1 MRTSGR
7 CVHGCARNVSICAQ
21 LATTQQAHSA
31 PVTRLSWAHPE
42 YGTILASCSFD
53 KLVKVWEEIGP
64 GRMEPDNTAPAPGT
78 GGIGGS
84 GGATGTVGSAS
95 RWVERAKFVESKA
108 SVRAIE
114 FAPRYFGLK
123 LVIKL
128 LEVCKEYL
136 LIAFCVGRHLVG
148 LDPSYLRMPRPA
160 QPLSMECEHNRGCN
174 QYTSTCSYGWT
185 GS

>member
-1 MRTSGR
+1 M
-7 CVHGCARNVSICAQ
+7 
-21 LATTQQAHSA
+21 
-31 PVTRLSWAHPE
+31 TRLSWAHPE

-78 GGIGGS
+78 GGIGGT
-84 GGATGTVGSAS
+84 GMPGTTGTVGSAS

-123 LVIKL
+123 LVTRL
-128 LEVCKEYL
+128 FCHTKEASIDIFL
-136 LIAFCVGRHLVG
+136 
-148 LDPSYLRMPRPA
+148 
-160 QPLSMECEHNRGCN
+160 
-174 QYTSTCSYGWT
+174 
-185 GS
+185 

>member
-1 MRTSGR
+1 MP
-7 CVHGCARNVSICAQ
+7 
-21 LATTQQAHSA
+21 QQAHGA

-84 GGATGTVGSAS
+84 GLTGTTGTVGSAS

-128 LEVCKEYL
+128 SDVCKEHL
-136 LIAFCVGRHLVG
+136 LMPFCVGCHLVG
-148 LDPSYLRMPRPA
+148 LDPSHLRMSRSA
-160 QPLSMECEHNRGCN
+160 QPLSMEREHNSGCT
-174 QYTSTCSYGWT
+174 QSIAACSYGRT
-185 GS
+185 RS

>member
-1 MRTSGR
+1 MDKRRRVEGE
-7 CVHGCARNVSICAQ
+7 
-21 LATTQQAHSA
+21 LATLVIVYCLGSFVLSSGPRQAHNA

-78 GGIGGS
+78 GGIGG
-84 GGATGTVGSAS
+84 GGMTGTAGTVGSAS

-123 LVIKL
+123 LVTNSSTDARS
-128 LEVCKEYL
+128 VC
-136 LIAFCVGRHLVG
+136 
-148 LDPSYLRMPRPA
+148 
-160 QPLSMECEHNRGCN
+160 
-174 QYTSTCSYGWT
+174 
-185 GS
+185 

>member
-1 MRTSGR
+1 MLKQR
-7 CVHGCARNVSICAQ
+7 
-21 LATTQQAHSA
+21 QAHSA

-64 GRMEPDNTAPAPGT
+64 GRIEPDNTAPAPGT
-78 GGIGGS
+78 GGIGGN
-84 GGATGTVGSAS
+84 GMTGTTGTVGSAS

-123 LVIKL
+123 LVINCFDA
-128 LEVCKEYL
+128 CKEYL
-136 LIAFCVGRHLVG
+136 LIFFSAGGYLVG
-148 LDPSYLRMPRPA
+148 LDPSHLRMSRFA
-160 QPLSMECEHNRGCN
+160 QPLSMECEHNSGCN
-174 QYTSTCSYGWT
+174 QSIPTCSYCRT
-185 GS
+185 GSWYIPR

>member
-1 MRTSGR
+1 MSVSHPGR
-7 CVHGCARNVSICAQ
+7 ENRIKIWRLDENTGQWINEDEWKVSLWLRSLLLLSRVFCAQ
-21 LATTQQAHSA
+21 AAAPPQAHSA

-78 GGIGGS
+78 GGIGG
-84 GGATGTVGSAS
+84 GGMTGTAGTVGSGS

-123 LVIKL
+123 LVPN
-128 LEVCKEYL
+128 YL
-136 LIAFCVGRHLVG
+136 TYARSV
-148 LDPSYLRMPRPA
+148 Y
-160 QPLSMECEHNRGCN
+160 
-174 QYTSTCSYGWT
+174 
-185 GS
+185 

>member
-1 MRTSGR
+1 M
-7 CVHGCARNVSICAQ
+7 
-21 LATTQQAHSA
+21 
-31 PVTRLSWAHPE
+31 TRLSWAHPE

-78 GGIGGS
+78 GGIGGT
-84 GGATGTVGSAS
+84 GMTGTTGTVGSAS

-123 LVIKL
+123 LVIKFFAIQ
-128 LEVCKEYL
+128 KKYL
-136 LIAFCVGRHLVG
+136 LISFCTGCHLVG
-148 LDPSYLRMPRPA
+148 LDSSRLRMSRSA
-160 QPLSMECEHNRGCN
+160 QPLSMECEHNSRYN
-174 QYTSTCSYGWT
+174 QPITTCSYD
-185 GS
+185 

>member
-1 MRTSGR
+1 M
-7 CVHGCARNVSICAQ
+7 
-21 LATTQQAHSA
+21 
-31 PVTRLSWAHPE
+31 TRLSWAHPE

-84 GGATGTVGSAS
+84 GMTGTAGTVGSGS

-123 LVIKL
+123 LVTKSFN
-128 LEVCKEYL
+128 VFKEYL
-136 LIAFCVGRHLVG
+136 LILLWVGGHLVG
-148 LDPSYLRMPRPA
+148 LDPSHLRMSRSA
-160 QPLSMECEHNRGCN
+160 QPLSMECEHNSGCN
-174 QYTSTCSYGWT
+174 QFISTCSYRRT
-185 GS
+185 RS

>member
-1 MRTSGR
+1 MRVSHPGR
-7 CVHGCARNVSICAQ
+7 ENRIKIWRLDENTGQWINEDEWKVSLLLRSVLVLSRNFCAQ
-21 LATTQQAHSA
+21 AADLLQAHSA

-78 GGIGGS
+78 GGIGG
-84 GGATGTVGSAS
+84 GGMTGTAGTVGSAS

-114 FAPRYFGLK
+114 FSPRYFGLK
-123 LVIKL
+123 LVTNCL
-128 LEVCKEYL
+128 TC
-136 LIAFCVGRHLVG
+136 A
-148 LDPSYLRMPRPA
+148 
-160 QPLSMECEHNRGCN
+160 RGV
-174 QYTSTCSYGWT
+174 Y
-185 GS
+185 

>member
-1 MRTSGR
+1 MDKRRRMEGEFIVTLP
-7 CVHGCARNVSICAQ
+7 RNVSVCAQ
-21 LATTQQAHSA
+21 PVAPQQAHGA

-84 GGATGTVGSAS
+84 GITGTTSTVGSGS

-123 LVIKL
+123 LVTNCLAYAKI
-128 LEVCKEYL
+128 VY
-136 LIAFCVGRHLVG
+136 
-148 LDPSYLRMPRPA
+148 
-160 QPLSMECEHNRGCN
+160 
-174 QYTSTCSYGWT
+174 
-185 GS
+185 